1 MVTVQIRKEICT
13 STISITGHSYQQPI
27 CTGSTQLQ
35 SHPLQYKRSIQ
46 KGEIR
51 SEEEEEEEKE
61 G

>member
-1 MVTVQIRKEICT
+1 MYFYNFYYWPFI
-13 STISITGHSYQQPI
+13 YQQPI

-51 SEEEEEEEKE
+51 SEEEEEEEE